1 MFHHNNYHTNNHKVQ
16 HYTISIDLFDNL
28 MNKDIDEDIELL
40 KQLSIAEHGAIPLT
54 EREAIKRLEKE
65 FYEEGLNGKSI
76 STHDHHLE
84 ELLKPVSKAFAD
96 GKQAPPLVMAPD
108 NRNQSV
114 TKLGDTYSGGLS
126 SRVQDSTARMLAY
139 TKNLNSTTGQFA

>member
-1 MFHHNNYHTNNHKVQ
+1 VYGALTPDKLLADKFH
-16 HYTISIDLFDNL
+16 
-28 MNKDIDEDIELL
+28 
-40 KQLSIAEHGAIPLT
+40 A
-54 EREAIKRLEKE
+54 
-65 FYEEGLNGKSI
+65 EGLNGKSI

-84 ELLKPVSKAFAD
+84 ELLKPVSKAFAE
-96 GKQAPPLVMAPD
+96 GKQSPPVVLAPD

-126 SRVQDSTARMLAY
+126 SRVQDNTALMLAY